1 MLFPSPAFSL
11 TNWES
16 LHGITLGV
24 SLKVPQ
30 VKQLLQDLGVSHLLL
45 DDDKRCDWT
54 ATPYSSVNSKGWADG
69 KHYGQSI
76 SKIKTTVT
84 ANKNFCIR
92 YIYSCMKIILY

>member
-1 MLFPSPAFSL
+1 MSFLSPAFSL

-16 LHGITLGV
+16 LHGITSGV

-69 KHYGQSI
+69 KLYGQSI
-76 SKIKTTVT
+76 VKIKQWESL
-84 ANKNFCIR
+84 
-92 YIYSCMKIILY
+92 YYSYCQ